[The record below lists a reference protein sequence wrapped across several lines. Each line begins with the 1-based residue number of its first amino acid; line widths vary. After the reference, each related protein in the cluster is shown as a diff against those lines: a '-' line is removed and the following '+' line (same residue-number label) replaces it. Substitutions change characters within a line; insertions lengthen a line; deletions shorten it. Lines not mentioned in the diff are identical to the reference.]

1 MDGFLI
7 PSMLICGQFLSNL
20 HQFLK
25 NLKNPHPNITAWG
38 KGGHRGRK
46 QHQGVLTSYI
56 QTTKFNSIP
65 FHSIQDNYSL
75 TCYDNK
81 LTHPYQLLNLLEI
94 LR

>member
-1 MDGFLI
+1 
-7 PSMLICGQFLSNL
+7 MLICGQFPSNL
-20 HQFLK
+20 HHQFLK
-25 NLKNPHPNITAWG
+25 NLKNPHPNIRAWG

-46 QHQGVLTSYI
+46 QHQSILMSYI
-56 QTTKFNSIP
+56 QQQKSIRSIR
-65 FHSIQDNYSL
+65 FYSIQDNYNI